1 MYRLV
6 FYFISLITFFIIT
19 FRVLRAINIENVFKK
34 NKVIEIK
41 TAYIIISLV
50 ISHFLSEIVLKFFDW
65 ASLILNQ

>member
-6 FYFISLITFFIIT
+6 FYFISLITIFIIT

-50 ISHFLSEIVLKFFDW
+50 ISHVLSEIVLKFFDW